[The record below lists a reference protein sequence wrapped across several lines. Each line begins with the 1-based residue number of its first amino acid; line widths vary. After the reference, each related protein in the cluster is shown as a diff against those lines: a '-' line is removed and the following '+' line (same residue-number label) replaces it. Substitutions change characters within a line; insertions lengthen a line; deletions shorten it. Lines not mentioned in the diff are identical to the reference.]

1 MEQRIREIYNCEKI
15 EGNDP
20 LVQWYNAVIEKHV
33 DELTISDVARCIRQ
47 NIFIES
53 AYEVLL
59 AYLLQNPYEGDVY
72 EGELMDK
79 AGKVDKNIIIKY
91 KETILEIINIA
102 QEFIK
107 TYDWICE
114 EDKEEYM
121 DAVNRLALI
130 VK

>member
-20 LVQWYNAVIEKHV
+20 LVQWYNAVIEKRV

-114 EDKEEYM
+114 EDKEEYT